1 MAEISFP
8 EPRIG
13 PGWARRRIGAF
24 RDAVAFERFA
34 AVYREAMDGLPEPEE
49 QRTVDTSYGTVRV
62 YRFGTGDGVP
72 LVLMPGRQS
81 CTPLWRTNLPGLV
94 RGGRPVYAVD
104 GLGEPGCS
112 VQSAPMTSGADQ
124 AAWIDEML
132 ARLEL
137 PRAHV
142 LGVSIGGWLAVQVA
156 LHRPERIA
164 SVIALDPANTFAPLS
179 WKMIVVSLG
188 SVLPGMPEGLRNRL
202 LGWIS
207 GGLDNASEHI
217 EGRLIASGMRD
228 FKVSFPSPA
237 LPGADE
243 LRSLRVPVLALIA
256 GKSIVHDAEKAAAR
270 ARTLRDS
277 AVEIWPEAS
286 HALNGE
292 YPERLAERVHAFLYG
307 LPEHDRQG

>member
-1 MAEISFP
+1 MVDISFP

-13 PGWARRRIGAF
+13 PEWARRGIGAF
-24 RDAVAFERFA
+24 RDAEAFERFA
-34 AVYREAMDGLPEPEE
+34 AVYREAMDALPEPDA
-49 QRTVDTSYGTVRV
+49 QLNVDTAFGTVRV
-62 YRFGTGDGVP
+62 YRFGTGEGVP

-81 CTPLWRTNLPGLV
+81 CTPLWRTNLPGLMKS
-94 RGGRPVYAVD
+94 GRPVYAVD

-132 ARLEL
+132 AQLGL

-156 LHRPERIA
+156 LHRPGRIA
-164 SVIALDPANTFAPLS
+164 SVIALDPASTFAPLT

-188 SVLPGMPEGLRNRL
+188 SVVPGMPAGLRNRL

-207 GGLDNASEHI
+207 GGIDNAAEHI

-228 FKVSFPSPA
+228 FKVSFPAPA
-237 LPGADE
+237 RPGDDE
-243 LRSLRVPVLALIA
+243 LRALRVPVLALIA
-256 GKSIVHDAEKAAAR
+256 GKSIVHDPQQAAAR
-270 ARTLRDS
+270 ARTLHDGT
-277 AVEIWPEAS
+277 VEVWPEAS
-286 HALNGE
+286 HAISGE
-292 YPERLAERVHAFLYG
+292 YPERTAERVNAFLREG
-307 LPEHDRQG
+307 